1 MNNSNQ
7 SIRERWALGDYKS
20 IGKVISPVSA
30 KLVRLVNVKPVDSVL
45 DVACGFGNTAITA
58 RRAGA
63 KVTGIDI
70 TPELLAQAKE
80 EESISKVSGIDWR
93 EGNAESLPFEDESF
107 DIVLST
113 FGHMFALNQK
123 ATANEM
129 QRVLKKGGRI
139 GFATW
144 PPELAWGRMYAT
156 ISKYVPAVQNNQSPS
171 SPPPPSTPLSPGQWG
186 IPNIIQELLHDVK
199 DIFFER
205 DTIEYP
211 ILSPNHYWQ
220 EMTTK
225 SGSMIQLIQALENEN
240 KVEKIESIRQ
250 DYLKTIE
257 PYIHDNIVRLGYLL
271 TIATKAYQN

>member
-1 MNNSNQ
+1 M
-7 SIRERWALGDYKS
+7 
-20 IGKVISPVSA
+20 
-30 KLVRLVNVKPVDSVL
+30 LVRLVNVKPVDSVL

-58 RRAGA
+58 RKAGA

-80 EESISKVSGIDWR
+80 EESISKVRGIDWR

-144 PPELAWGRMYAT
+144 SPELAWGRIYAT
-156 ISKYVPAVQNNQSPS
+156 ISKYVPTVQNNQSPS
-171 SPPPPSTPLSPGQWG
+171 SSSTPLSPGQWG
-186 IPNIIQELLHDVK
+186 IPSIIQELLHNVK

-225 SGSMIQLIQALENEN
+225 SGSMIQLIQALESEN

-271 TIATKAYQN
+271 TIATKAY

>member
-1 MNNSNQ
+1 LNDSNR
-7 SIRERWALGDYKS
+7 SIRERWASGDYRS

-30 KLVRLVNVKPVDSVL
+30 KLVRLVNVKSVDSVL
-45 DVACGFGNTAITA
+45 DIACGFGNTAITA
-58 RRAGA
+58 RRVGA

-70 TPELLAQAKE
+70 TPELLIQAKE
-80 EESISKVSGIDWR
+80 EESIAKVSGIDWR

-123 ATANEM
+123 ATAKEM

-144 PPELAWGRMYAT
+144 SPELAWGRMYAT
-156 ISKYVPAVQNNQSPS
+156 ISKYVPTVQDNQSLPL
-171 SPPPPSTPLSPGQWG
+171 PLSPMQWG
-186 IPNIIQELLHDVK
+186 IPSNIQELLYDVK

-211 ILSPNHYWQ
+211 VLSPNHYWQ

-225 SGSMIQLIQALENEN
+225 SGSMIQLIRALEKEN
-240 KVEKIESIRQ
+240 KMEKIESIRQ
-250 DYLKTIE
+250 DYLKTLE

-271 TIATKAYQN
+271 TIATKA

>member
-7 SIRERWALGDYKS
+7 SIRERWALGDYRS

-58 RRAGA
+58 RRTGA

-80 EESISKVSGIDWR
+80 EESVSKVGGIDWR
-93 EGNAESLPFEDESF
+93 EGNVESLPFENESF

-113 FGHMFALNQK
+113 FGHMFASNQK

-129 QRVLKKGGRI
+129 QRVLKKDGRI

-144 PPELAWGRMYAT
+144 PPELAWGRIYAT
-156 ISKYVPAVQNNQSPS
+156 ISKYVPAAQNNQSS
-171 SPPPPSTPLSPGQWG
+171 LPPSATPLSPGQWG
-186 IPNIIQELLHDVK
+186 IPSIVQELLHDVK

-220 EMTTK
+220 EMATK
-225 SGSMIQLIQALENEN
+225 SGSMIQLIRALDNGN
-240 KVEKIESIRQ
+240 KEEKIESIRQ
-250 DYLKTIE
+250 DS
-257 PYIHDNIVRLGYLL
+257 
-271 TIATKAYQN
+271 